1 MAQGIPASISIG
13 NNVTIEHNCTLNA
26 CIIDDLVTVGFRSVI
41 GEGAVLMRGCSIGSN
56 SVVPPGVV
64 IGE

>member
-1 MAQGIPASISIG
+1 M
-13 NNVTIEHNCTLNA
+13 TIEHNCTINA
-26 CIIDDLVTVGFRSVI
+26 CIIDDNVTIGFKSVI
-41 GEGAVLMRGCSIGSN
+41 GEGAVLMRGCSIGDN